1 MKFRRIKFLSII
13 LLLLLIID
21 VQASGGVSISK
32 DNISIKEGEETSF
45 SIDAEN
51 IKEKLDLEI
60 KTSDGEVTI
69 IDLSGIEVCSDN
81 KCTLQMEQNEK
92 KSINVKV
99 KGVKVGTAEIQVIFS
114 DNKTYDEDDVKG
126 NLKCNVTVTSKNVA
140 VEGISLDKTSA
151 TLEKG
156 KSLKLNATITPNDA
170 TNKAINWT
178 SSNINVVTVDTD
190 GNVLAKGVGTATI
203 TATARSNIEKSV
215 TATITVTEPKIT
227 AVTISGSSDV
237 NIGGTTTLTA
247 EVLPKEV
254 DQTVIWSSSDSSIAT
269 VNNKGVIKGIRE
281 GVVTITVKTKNG
293 TVIAK
298 STITIENVPTPTSTP
313 MVIESLSFNENNI
326 SVKKGNSLNLVVE
339 VKPTE
344 LSSSKLTWKSSDS
357 SIVSVDENGVIKGLK
372 EGTTTITVTSSNGKS
387 ATCKVT
393 VTAESIDVEKIIL
406 NPTEMNLKVGST
418 SQITS
423 KVLPENATNRELVW
437 TSSDESIVTVD
448 DKGIVKGV
456 KAGIATITV
465 KTKDGK
471 VVATV
476 NVTIEDDEP
485 TFKVFDEDK
494 SPIEWDGATDLK
506 IFSRSIH
513 ELDGI
518 IAPESSN
525 TYKFVVKNNTDYKIK
540 YSIKFIESNDYDINM
555 KYKLKKNDA
564 YIIDTYSKANTLD
577 ITGYVLNKGE
587 TDTYYLDW
595 KWISSDNDTTI
606 GQNPSANY
614 GLKIEVEAESINE

>member
-269 VNNKGVIKGIRE
+269 VSEI
-281 GVVTITVKTKNG
+281 GVVRGLKKG
-293 TVIAK
+293 TVTIRAISSADNTIAGSFDMFVLEQLSDDIIIGGPNK
-298 STITIENVPTPTSTP
+298 LNVGDE
-313 MVIESLSFNENNI
+313 I
-326 SVKKGNSLNLVVE
+326 
-339 VKPTE
+339 
-344 LSSSKLTWKSSDS
+344 KLTTKVASRFVNPIVKWEISDS
-357 SIVSVDENGVIKGLK
+357 SIATISDTGIVKGLK
-372 EGTTTITVTSSNGKS
+372 KGT
-387 ATCKVT
+387 VT
-393 VTAESIDVEKIIL
+393 VTAYILGDEGIRNNYNIEVLENKIANVPKTDLDTNIIVYIAFFI
-406 NPTEMNLKVGST
+406 MIGSAGT
-418 SQITS
+418 FMYLANKSQI
-423 KVLPENATNRELVW
+423 NQ
-437 TSSDESIVTVD
+437 
-448 DKGIVKGV
+448 
-456 KAGIATITV
+456 
-465 KTKDGK
+465 
-471 VVATV
+471 
-476 NVTIEDDEP
+476 
-485 TFKVFDEDK
+485 
-494 SPIEWDGATDLK
+494 
-506 IFSRSIH
+506 
-513 ELDGI
+513 
-518 IAPESSN
+518 
-525 TYKFVVKNNTDYKIK
+525 
-540 YSIKFIESNDYDINM
+540 NM
-555 KYKLKKNDA
+555 
-564 YIIDTYSKANTLD
+564 
-577 ITGYVLNKGE
+577 
-587 TDTYYLDW
+587 
-595 KWISSDNDTTI
+595 
-606 GQNPSANY
+606 
-614 GLKIEVEAESINE
+614 